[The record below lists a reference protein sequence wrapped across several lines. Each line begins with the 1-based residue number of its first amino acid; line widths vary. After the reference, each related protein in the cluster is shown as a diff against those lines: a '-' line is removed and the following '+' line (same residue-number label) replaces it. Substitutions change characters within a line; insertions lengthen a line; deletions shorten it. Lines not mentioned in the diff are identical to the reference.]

1 MTRYTISRRTFFQQA
16 AVGVCAAGIG
26 KYAVGAPAKRPLNVL
41 FICVD
46 DLRPQLNC
54 YGNRFMH
61 TPNLDRLAGKGFVFD
76 NHFASVPTC
85 GASRC
90 SLLTGMRP
98 RTEQALTNEAF
109 DALPR
114 EDTGKP
120 GSLPELFRRNGYTTV
135 SVGKVSHN
143 PAGRRYA
150 KPTARTDAA
159 GRMVRSG
166 PDDHEPELPNAWDRV
181 YGPTGPWSDPWS
193 AFFGYATGKTRSYT
207 DAKTPAWEAAEVPDT
222 GYPDGLTAEAAIQ
235 ELNMLREGPFFLAV
249 GFYKPHLPF
258 CAPREYWEMY
268 ERAAIPLPDHSNPP
282 ENVDRSLSLH
292 RNGELTGNYVALK
305 SPEKATEEEMRLLR
319 HGYFAC
325 VSYVDA
331 QIGKVLDELERLGLR
346 ETTLVVVWGDHGFH
360 LGDLYVWGKHTTFD
374 FSLRSA
380 LLLSLPIIGEPG
392 RHISDVVES
401 ADVYPTLAD
410 YCGLTPPEGLDGV
423 SLRPALE
430 SGATLKKKGAYGYW
444 RKGEHRAVT
453 LRTPEY
459 RLVEWKDGNGKV
471 VQMELYDHQADP
483 YETVNVAE
491 LHPDVVTMLRR
502 QLPACFG

>member
-1 MTRYTISRRTFFQQA
+1 
-16 AVGVCAAGIG
+16 
-26 KYAVGAPAKRPLNVL
+26 
-41 FICVD
+41 
-46 DLRPQLNC
+46 
-54 YGNRFMH
+54 
-61 TPNLDRLAGKGFVFD
+61 
-76 NHFASVPTC
+76 
-85 GASRC
+85 
-90 SLLTGMRP
+90 
-98 RTEQALTNEAF
+98 
-109 DALPR
+109 
-114 EDTGKP
+114 
-120 GSLPELFRRNGYTTV
+120 
-135 SVGKVSHN
+135 
-143 PAGRRYA
+143 
-150 KPTARTDAA
+150 
-159 GRMVRSG
+159 
-166 PDDHEPELPNAWDRV
+166 
-181 YGPTGPWSDPWS
+181 
-193 AFFGYATGKTRSYT
+193 
-207 DAKTPAWEAAEVPDT
+207 
-222 GYPDGLTAEAAIQ
+222 
-235 ELNMLREGPFFLAV
+235 
-249 GFYKPHLPF
+249 
-258 CAPREYWEMY
+258 MY
-268 ERAAIPLPDHSNPP
+268 ERAAIPLPDHSSPP
-282 ENVDRSLSLH
+282 KNVDRNLSLH

-401 ADVYPTLAD
+401 ADLYPTLAD

-491 LHPDVVTMLRR
+491 VHPDVVTMLRR